1 MQKKTTYRSEF
12 EDAVKRQ
19 VEHMGLKRGFLA
31 WKIENKLRDES
42 AQNRAKAKMELDA
55 LDKQIDDL
63 KEFDTWLNQK

>member
-1 MQKKTTYRSEF
+1 MQKTTYRSEF

-19 VEHMGLKRGFLA
+19 VAHQELKRGFLA
-31 WKIENKLRDES
+31 WKIENDLRDES

-63 KEFDTWLNQK
+63 KKFDTWLNQK